1 MANSALPRPIDR
13 IWAAQVEAWD
23 RGLRARNKSYKTRLN
38 YELAATQ
45 LGDYLAEVAGTGDL
59 GIEGLDAAAAD
70 PTDVTKAH
78 LEVFIGWMIET
89 RSAST
94 AANKFRALQQF
105 YRYLLEED
113 EIDRSPFEKMKQ
125 PKVPKKLI
133 PILHDEQLSALIAD
147 CKGRAFI
154 QLRDEAI
161 VRVLIDTGGRLT
173 EITNQFMETIDTNLD
188 IVRVDG
194 KGAKQRGIPFGA
206 KTALALSRY
215 ARARAKQ
222 KAAHL
227 PAFWLSAPGTAALE
241 ANGVKLML
249 KRRGKRVGLPGL
261 HAHQF
266 RHTFAHNWLVN
277 GGNETDLMRIM
288 GWSTRDMV
296 GHYAESAADHR
307 AHEAHRSLALGD
319 RL

>member
-1 MANSALPRPIDR
+1 MASSTLPRPRNR

-23 RGLRARNKSYKTRLN
+23 RSLKAANKAFKTRMN

-45 LGDYLAEVAGTGDL
+45 LGDYLADL
-59 GIEGLDAAAAD
+59 ADSGESDLDGLDDAAAD
-70 PTDVTKAH
+70 PTGVDKPH
-78 LEVFIGWMIET
+78 IEEFLGWMIET

-94 AANKFRALQQF
+94 AANKYRALQQF
-105 YRYLLEED
+105 YRYLFEEE
-113 EIDRSPFEKMKQ
+113 EIERSPFDRLKQ
-125 PKVPKKLI
+125 PKAPKKLI
-133 PILHDEQLSALIAD
+133 PILSDDKLAALLAD
-147 CKGRAFI
+147 CKGKSLV

-161 VRVLIDTGGRLT
+161 VRVLVDTGGRLA
-173 EITNQFMETIDTNLD
+173 EITNQDLDSMDMAIDL
-188 IVRVDG
+188 VRVDG

-215 ARARAKQ
+215 ARVRAKQ
-222 KAAHL
+222 PAANTS
-227 PAFWLSAPGTAALE
+227 AFWLKADGTAPL
-241 ANGVKLML
+241 GIDGIKLML
-249 KRRGKRVGLPGL
+249 KRRGARIGLPKL

-288 GWSTRDMV
+288 GWSTREMV
-296 GHYAESAADHR
+296 GYYAESAADHR
-307 AHEAHRSLALGD
+307 AHEAHRAMALGD

>member
-1 MANSALPRPIDR
+1 MGRSALPRPENR
-13 IWAAQVEAWD
+13 IWAAQVDAWD
-23 RGLRARNKSYKTRLN
+23 RSLRARNKSYKTRLN

-45 LGDYLAEVAGTGDL
+45 LGDYLADL
-59 GIEGLDAAAAD
+59 ADADESGLGGLDDAAAD
-70 PTDVTKAH
+70 PVDVTGAH
-78 LEVFIGWMIET
+78 IEEFIGWMIDT

-105 YRYLLEED
+105 YRYMFEEE
-113 EIDRSPFEKMKQ
+113 EIDRSPFERLKQ

-133 PILHDEQLSALIAD
+133 PILHDEQLAALLAD
-147 CKGRAFI
+147 CKGKGFV

-161 VRVLIDTGGRLT
+161 IRVLMDTGGRLA
-173 EITNQFMETIDTNLD
+173 EITEQVLETIDTNLD
-188 IVRVDG
+188 IVRVNG

-206 KTALALSRY
+206 KTALAVSRY

-222 KAAHL
+222 SGANL
-227 PAFWLSAPGTAALE
+227 SAFWLDANGKAPLE

-249 KRRGKRVGLPGL
+249 KRRGFRIGLPSL

-296 GHYAESAADHR
+296 GYYAESAADHR
-307 AHEAHRSLALGD
+307 AHEAHRAMALGD